1 MCPDGAQ
8 DMRWVRLYLVGYAL
22 LVIGALLALWQSG
35 VLRRIPLVWLGIGLI
50 IVIGLGIMLAV
61 ASSRP
66 GTTIKTD

>member
-1 MCPDGAQ
+1 M
-8 DMRWVRLYLVGYAL
+8 MRWVRLYLVGYAL

-35 VLRRIPLVWLGIGLI
+35 ALRQIPLVWLGIGLI

-61 ASSRP
+61 VSSRP